1 MRVTCSPV
9 VVRFGR
15 LGDTVLLQPLL
26 HMLAS
31 RYGQSCQ
38 LLSLGGWSS
47 VLFSA
52 QPEVGALIPLKT
64 QYGPLWM
71 RPGRWKAVLAL
82 SRLRDRPFYIAEP
95 AFRTRTKLRPMLKLA
110 RIPAENCQFIED
122 LPMRDEEHWLDWLSR
137 FSTSTPAAFRERFE
151 SAAAEPC
158 GAPVLRVSQAERIE
172 CDGWLQSRGWAQRP
186 LLLLQ
191 PANKRTMRWNG
202 VRAAADDVK
211 SWPPERWAALARAML
226 DSMPHAQVLFCGSPA
241 EASYL
246 QQLISAIRPMTSTID
261 MAALPLGRLKAL
273 LAIAHSMVSVDT
285 GPAHLAAAVGCP
297 LVVLFGGRSPR
308 MWAPRSGLGS
318 AVSVIGGLPQ
328 VQRIDQID
336 VATVVEAWHGLLPGA
351 VSVAVLA
358 QGDSHVEQASFA
370 LRAGQAQGNAVASG

>member
-1 MRVTCSPV
+1 MKVTCSPV

-26 HMLAS
+26 RKLAS
-31 RYGQSCQ
+31 RYGQPCR

-52 QPEVGALIPLKT
+52 QPEVGALISLKT

-71 RPGRWKAVLAL
+71 RPGRWKAILAL
-82 SRLRDRPFYIAEP
+82 SRLRGLPFYIAEP
-95 AFRTRTKLRPMLKLA
+95 AFRTGTKLRPMLKLA
-110 RIPAENCQFIED
+110 GIAAENCQFIED
-122 LPMRDEEHWLDWLSR
+122 LPMHEEEHWLDWLSR
-137 FSTSTPAAFRERFE
+137 FSDTTPVAFREGFDP
-151 SAAAEPC
+151 SATEPC
-158 GAPVLRVSQAERIE
+158 GAPVLCVSQAERID
-172 CDGWLQSRGWAQRP
+172 CDGWLQSRGWARRP

-202 VRAAADDVK
+202 VRSAADDVK
-211 SWPPERWAALARAML
+211 SWPAERWAALAQAML
-226 DSMPHAQVLFCGSPA
+226 ESMPRAQVLFCGSPA
-241 EASYL
+241 EAGYL
-246 QQLISAIRPMTSTID
+246 HRLVSAIGPARSAIAT
-261 MAALPLGRLKAL
+261 AALPLGRLKAL
-273 LAIAHSMVSVDT
+273 LAVAHSMVSVDT

-336 VATVVEAWHGLLPGA
+336 VGTIVAAWQGLLPRA
-351 VSVAVLA
+351 APMA
-358 QGDSHVEQASFA
+358 AFIPGDSSLEQASFM
-370 LRAGQAQGNAVASG
+370 LHAG